1 MFVCLALSLL
11 YMADQQPRKKIF
23 DFALLKRV
31 FRFAAP
37 YKRKFY
43 TSLTLSVIL
52 AVLAPIRP
60 YLVQVTINN
69 YVKGGMSVAPGQRNP
84 FVELVVTITI
94 IQIVLL
100 LAESI
105 IRFYFSYIT
114 AWLGQNVV
122 KDMRVQ
128 VYNKILGLNL
138 SQFDKTPI
146 GTLTTRTIN
155 DIESINDIF
164 SDGLIPIIA
173 DLLSIISVLI
183 VMFVVDWKL
192 SLICLAPFPV
202 LMAAT
207 YFFKEAVN
215 KSFIRVRNA
224 VAALNAF
231 VQEHI
236 TGMHVL
242 QAFAAEE
249 REAAKFTRI
258 NRDHRNANI
267 KAIFAYSV
275 FFPVVEIVLAVSTSL
290 LIWWAASEAHLLK
303 DTNPAAASQMVGKM
317 ISFFLF
323 LNLLF
328 RPLRVIADK
337 FNVLQMGMI
346 AGERVFKVLDN
357 EDFIPD
363 SKKGNF
369 APPVVK
375 GKIEFDKVY
384 FAYTDDRY
392 VLKNI
397 SFTIQSGE
405 TLAIVGHTGS
415 GKTSII
421 SLLNRLYHIQ
431 KGAIRVDD
439 VNIEQYDLDALRSR
453 TGIVLQDVFLFSG
466 SVLDN
471 ITLRNTDIT
480 RERVIEAARLIGM
493 HDFIMELPG
502 GYDYNVMER
511 GATLSLGQR
520 QLLSFIRAL
529 LYNPSILVLDEAT
542 SSVDTASEKL
552 IQGAIDKLIA
562 GRTSIVIAHRL
573 STIRKASK
581 IIVLDKGEIKEMG
594 THDELLRNNGFYT
607 RLYEMQFEKK
617 RIPAL

>member
-397 SFTIQSGE
+397 SFTIQPGE